1 MHDMYSVSLSFSLH
15 ATEIFMQYADEL
27 KCKIKRNTEF
37 DECPSLKL
45 VAMARISDDVF
56 LFEKALNSSSRAL

>member
-1 MHDMYSVSLSFSLH
+1 MYSVSLSFSLH

-45 VAMARISDDVF
+45 VARISDDVF